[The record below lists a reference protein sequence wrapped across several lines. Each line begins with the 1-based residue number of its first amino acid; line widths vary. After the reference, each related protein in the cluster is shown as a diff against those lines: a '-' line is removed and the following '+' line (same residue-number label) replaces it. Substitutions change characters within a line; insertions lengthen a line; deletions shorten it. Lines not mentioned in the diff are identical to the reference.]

1 MATSMSPFPR
11 YVPAPSSGIELLR
24 KYAGPVPRYTSYPTA
39 NHFSEDLA
47 RFGPEAMLTAD
58 NLPGAGPLS
67 LYIHLPFC
75 QSRCWFCGCSN
86 LVTTR
91 QDSADAY
98 LDDLT
103 REIDLTTP
111 FIDPARPVTQLHLGG
126 GTPTFLSAA
135 QLRWLGQLFHDAFRF
150 DPDAEISVEIDPRHL
165 MPDQISALYDLGA
178 RRASLGVQDTDPAV
192 QVAINRVQPPTLNE
206 RAVMLLRNA
215 GFTSINIDLITG
227 LPLQTVSTFA
237 RTIDDVLALAPN
249 RLSVFSY
256 AHLPDLKPSQRI
268 FDQQGTLPAADE
280 KLRMQVL
287 GKERLLAAGYV
298 EVGMDHYARP
308 DDELAVALREQALH
322 RNFQGYST
330 RAGASLYGFGISAI
344 STTAAGYR
352 QNHKSLATYRS
363 LLAQGTL
370 PVERGYRLS
379 AEDKRR
385 KNLIMKI
392 MCERKL
398 NFAALS
404 AELGVDVESA
414 YAQELASLADL
425 EDDGIV
431 ERTPAGLTVTDTG
444 LPFVR
449 VVAARFDA
457 YLRQGNAAHHS
468 RAV

>member
-1 MATSMSPFPR
+1 MSPFPC
-11 YVPAPSSGIELLR
+11 YVPTPSSGIELLR
-24 KYAGPVPRYTSYPTA
+24 KYSGPVPRYTSYPTA
-39 NHFSEDLA
+39 NHFSDDLA
-47 RFGPEAMLTAD
+47 AFGPEAMLKAD

-75 QSRCWFCGCSN
+75 QSRCWFCGCTN

-98 LDDLT
+98 LDDLAH
-103 REIDLTTP
+103 EIALTTP
-111 FIDPARPVTQLHLGG
+111 FINSERAVTQLHLGG

-135 QLRWLGQLFHDAFRF
+135 QLRRLGQLFHDPFRF
-150 DPDAEISVEIDPRHL
+150 DADAEISVEIDPRHL
-165 MPDQISALYDLGA
+165 EPDQIAALYEMGA

-192 QVAINRVQPPTLNE
+192 QLAIHRVQPPALNE

-227 LPLQTVSTFA
+227 LPKQTVSTFA

-256 AHLPDLKPSQRI
+256 AHVPGLKPSQRI
-268 FDQQGTLPAADE
+268 FDQQGTLPGADE

-287 GKERLLAAGYV
+287 AKERLLAAGYV

-330 RAGASLYGFGISAI
+330 RAGASVYGFGISAI
-344 STTAAGYR
+344 STTADGYR

-363 LLAQGTL
+363 MLAKSTL
-370 PVERGYRLS
+370 PIERGYLLTP
-379 AEDKRR
+379 EDKRR
-385 KNLIMKI
+385 KQLIMNI

-404 AELGVDVESA
+404 QELGIDVETT
-414 YAQELASLADL
+414 YANELASLADL
-425 EDDGIV
+425 EADGIV
-431 ERTPAGLTVTDTG
+431 ERTPTGLTVTEAG

-457 YLRQGNAAHHS
+457 HLHKGRAAYHS